1 MNEMV
6 LSLLL
11 AFTSA
16 VFGMVLYFTVES
28 CRSSKTSF
36 HEGG

>member
-11 AFTSA
+11 AFASA
-16 VFGMVLYFTVES
+16 VFGMTLYFAVES
-28 CRSSKTSF
+28 CRSGKTSF